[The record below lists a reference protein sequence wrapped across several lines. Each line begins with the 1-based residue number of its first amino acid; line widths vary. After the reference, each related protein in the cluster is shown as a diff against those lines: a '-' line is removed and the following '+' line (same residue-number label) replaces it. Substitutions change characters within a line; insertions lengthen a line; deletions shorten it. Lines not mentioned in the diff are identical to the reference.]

1 MMLRIGIILQ
11 DQDRHPYE
19 KWDPEPRQIVLN
31 LPHCFSFNEYALD
44 CRSWPSIPAWSESI
58 ISTGSSSFE
67 DSSSSF
73 EVSSNFEDSSSSF
86 EVSSNFED
94 SSSSF
99 ENSNII
105 SSSSRYEDR
114 SSSSFVAG
122 DREPVMT
129 SSSYPPDELDQAA
142 RLPTQLTELTTGQ
155 SSESVP
161 LLSGSDL
168 YELTAGTDG
177 GGQPTALPL
186 YWGLA
191 AASLLFLLL
200 LLLTAIICFS
210 KRSGARRKR
219 GECAHQKLI
228 IYYVHAAC
236 TVD

>member
-1 MMLRIGIILQ
+1 MVLRIRIILQ

-31 LPHCFSFNEYALD
+31 LPHCFSFYEYALD
-44 CRSWPSIPAWSESI
+44 CRSWPSSPAWSESI

-228 IYYVHAAC
+228 IYMLHVL
-236 TVD
+236 

>member
-1 MMLRIGIILQ
+1 M
-11 DQDRHPYE
+11 
-19 KWDPEPRQIVLN
+19 
-31 LPHCFSFNEYALD
+31 
-44 CRSWPSIPAWSESI
+44 
-58 ISTGSSSFE
+58 
-67 DSSSSF
+67 
-73 EVSSNFEDSSSSF
+73 
-86 EVSSNFED
+86 
-94 SSSSF
+94 
-99 ENSNII
+99 
-105 SSSSRYEDR
+105 
-114 SSSSFVAG
+114 AG

-228 IYYVHAAC
+228 IYMLHVL
-236 TVD
+236 